1 MASTPERRGG
11 RVSSPKLRKSLEQAE
26 DFLGLEEQTNRYDLL
41 ILVKR
46 AGKAAGFTP
55 RMTELLD
62 YYMSFT
68 REIDWEEGHSPIVYQ
83 SISRTALDLGI
94 TERQIQRLEQALFE
108 VGAVTW
114 HDSGNHRRYGQRCPE
129 TGEILY
135 AYGVDLTPL
144 AYLKEELEQK
154 LARKKAH
161 DRMWM
166 ETKRQISWYRR
177 QILSTLAELDG
188 EGGIHIEKVSRLEEA
203 YEEMARP
210 IRTHIGIESLQAM
223 LAAHKELHERVLAV
237 IEDEE
242 KTAISCGK
250 SIKMSFID
258 ATDVVHYNYTNQI
271 QSNELD
277 TGKASPVCF
286 QGRRNSGQGGKSQP
300 EEKREAPPSQSE
312 EKPQQG
318 KFSIADTGLQH
329 ITISQALNAT
339 SDRFKEHLPLTF
351 DTMSWREFVDAAG
364 RLRPALGI
372 SQQSWGN
379 ACVALGRTGAAI
391 CVLLTDQAALREND
405 PVTKPAGYFNAL
417 VKRAGMGEL
426 HLHKSIFGILRREE
440 EASFG

>member
-1 MASTPERRGG
+1 
-11 RVSSPKLRKSLEQAE
+11 
-26 DFLGLEEQTNRYDLL
+26 
-41 ILVKR
+41 
-46 AGKAAGFTP
+46 
-55 RMTELLD
+55 
-62 YYMSFT
+62 
-68 REIDWEEGHSPIVYQ
+68 
-83 SISRTALDLGI
+83 
-94 TERQIQRLEQALFE
+94 
-108 VGAVTW
+108 VTW
-114 HDSGNHRRYGQRCPE
+114 HDSGNHRRYGQRCPD

-144 AYLKEELEQK
+144 AYLKEELQRI

-177 QILSTLAELDG
+177 QILATLAELDG
-188 EGGIHIEKVSRLEEA
+188 EGRIHIEKVSRLEEA

-242 KTAISCGK
+242 KSALSCGK
-250 SIKMSFID
+250 PMKMSFRD
-258 ATDVVHYNYTNQI
+258 ATDVVHYNFTNQI

-286 QGRRNSGQGGKSQP
+286 QGRRNSEDGCQSRTEERREISRSKSEKEAGTGKP
-300 EEKREAPPSQSE
+300 A
-312 EKPQQG
+312 
-318 KFSIADTGLQH
+318 ITDTGLQH
-329 ITISQALNAT
+329 ITLKQALNAT
-339 SDRFKEHLPLTF
+339 SERFKEQLPLTF
-351 DTMSWREFVDAAG
+351 DAMNWRDFVNAAG

-391 CVLLTDQAALREND
+391 CLLLTDQAALREND

-417 VKRAGMGEL
+417 IKRAGTGEL
-426 HLHKSIFGILRREE
+426 HLHRSIFGILKKEE
-440 EASFG
+440 G